1 MQSVVT
7 SALILSQAC
16 GTTVHFSV
24 EHRTARQATLLCC
37 AVPEPW
43 HRLPRGCG
51 VFLELSQSRLPVGL
65 GPALGGSAGAVLGQ
79 WDPEVP
85 PTSAML

>member
-24 EHRTARQATLLCC
+24 EHRTA
-37 AVPEPW
+37 
-43 HRLPRGCG
+43 
-51 VFLELSQSRLPVGL
+51 FLELSQSRLPVGL